1 VEYTSWCLNWGRS
14 QRTLLHGSLIEVYE
28 VNGLMIL
35 DFPFERFC
43 KALTPKS
50 LLRAYGFV
58 DIVGLLHEQ
67 GHMMVFRFGTS
78 AQILRLR

>member
-1 VEYTSWCLNWGRS
+1 
-14 QRTLLHGSLIEVYE
+14 
-28 VNGLMIL
+28 MIL